1 VAVATTSAG
10 APVTTAPALDPLADI
25 PTIRNAPTQ
34 FGFYLDGEIVLQ
46 GTVPSKSKGADMKRA
61 AGELVGNNRVNPA
74 YQVDDTAATVAHPPL
89 YIANPIRFDKAGNL
103 DADSEAALRSAAQ
116 LMVAA
121 PEARMAVLGF
131 TSAQGSASDNL
142 QKSRQKAEA
151 VAGEL
156 IRLGVPLNQLY
167 VEGRGETDPMD
178 DNTTVAGRAA
188 NDRIELVAQG
198 LLG

>member
-1 VAVATTSAG
+1 
-10 APVTTAPALDPLADI
+10 
-25 PTIRNAPTQ
+25 
-34 FGFYLDGEIVLQ
+34 
-46 GTVPSKSKGADMKRA
+46 
-61 AGELVGNNRVNPA
+61 
-74 YQVDDTAATVAHPPL
+74 
-89 YIANPIRFDKAGNL
+89 
-103 DADSEAALRSAAQ
+103 
-116 LMVAA
+116 
-121 PEARMAVLGF
+121 MAVLGF

-142 QKSRQKAEA
+142 RTSQQKAEA